1 MTGVWSVWN
10 IGGNEMCRVVFNEYG
25 KRVRHVQAPV
35 SASMSQ
41 FNTAMYGCDMKS
53 FDEPGA
59 AAAGAG
65 AGSPAGV
72 SAPVSVCDSVI
83 SDCDMSSC
91 RCAKDTAAEK
101 ASTRSATGS
110 LFSWPAKRTS
120 RSGRFSRIEERP
132 LRKFRRQLAAAFS
145 CGVIALMSVS
155 GTFAPLP
162 AHATGVPVFDGAAVT
177 QMITELMQLMKEFE
191 QLEREYSLLSDTR
204 GDMVFR
210 FEQAFKQ
217 FDDTMRGTSEFA
229 HKYVTNDYDDAQE
242 AILRD
247 PNGTVSASTLDTWLA
262 DVRDNGGSGLPH
274 AIKEIYRINKMGDR
288 CDRLSGYIKHNCQR
302 RAALRAVK
310 LFSYSTGEQTA
321 LKRRTELKN
330 MRDSIKDTDSQKQ
343 IADLQTRIAQEQMAI
358 ANEKQRLAMMEAK
371 FKEEEALLEDLH
383 RQERNNMYLSE

>member
-1 MTGVWSVWN
+1 MKRIWN
-10 IGGNEMCRVVFNEYG
+10 IGGNEMCREVFNEYR
-25 KRVRHVQAPV
+25 KREGHVQAPV
-35 SASMSQ
+35 SAFMSQ
-41 FNTAMYGCDMKS
+41 CNTAMYGRYTSDTKS
-53 FDEPGA
+53 FAELAAPAATAA
-59 AAAGAG
+59 AAAGV
-65 AGSPAGV
+65 GSDT
-72 SAPVSVCDSVI
+72 SAPVSVCDSAM
-83 SDCDMSSC
+83 SDCDMSLC
-91 RCAKDTAAEK
+91 RCAKA
-101 ASTRSATGS
+101 RSAIGS
-110 LFSWPAKRTS
+110 LFSWPVKRGTCSNRCS
-120 RSGRFSRIEERP
+120 RNEEMP
-132 LRKFRRQLAAAFS
+132 LRKFRRQLAAVFS
-145 CGVIALMSVS
+145 CCIVALMSVS

-321 LKRRTELKN
+321 LKRRSELKN